1 MTHRQ
6 PFVPRPLPQNAWHR
20 IELVF
25 SPLANMQ
32 GLLGYHSSVLVDG
45 EEYYFSPSGIRCYP
59 KLSSHRRMSVERVDV
74 GESVLGGAT
83 LLDVLSKHFQPRT
96 YDLLRKNC
104 NNFTDCGV
112 MLLMG
117 KRLESRLR
125 SVETMGIAAERL
137 MLVQILSGG
146 RYKPNEQASNY
157 DHEAVIAALT
167 EQRRQLLPTC
177 EVAEEPCGQPLEG
190 LGGQLLS
197 M

>member
-1 MTHRQ
+1 MPQPKMLPWLHTMVQPCITCQPCRSESEPKKRHRRTTFEQWMTHRQ

-104 NNFTDCGV
+104 NNFTARTLRHSSLIGFLGWNDRRMGAGMLMWKSCG
-112 MLLMG
+112 
-117 KRLESRLR
+117 
-125 SVETMGIAAERL
+125 
-137 MLVQILSGG
+137 
-146 RYKPNEQASNY
+146 
-157 DHEAVIAALT
+157 LT
-167 EQRRQLLPTC
+167 L
-177 EVAEEPCGQPLEG
+177 
-190 LGGQLLS
+190 
-197 M
+197 